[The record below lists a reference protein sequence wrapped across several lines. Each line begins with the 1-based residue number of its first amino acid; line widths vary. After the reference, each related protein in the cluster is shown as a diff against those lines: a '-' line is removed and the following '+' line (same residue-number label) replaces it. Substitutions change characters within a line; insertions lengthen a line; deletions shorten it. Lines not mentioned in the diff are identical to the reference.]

1 MNMKSSS
8 AKKKRTNSLNQ
19 EYLLEN
25 ITATNKN
32 TNKNKNTNTNTK
44 TSRKD
49 K

>member
-1 MNMKSSS
+1 MKSSS

-19 EYLLEN
+19 EYLLET
-25 ITATNKN
+25 ITSTN
-32 TNKNKNTNTNTK
+32 TNKNKNTNTK

>member
-19 EYLLEN
+19 EYLLET
-25 ITATNKN
+25 ITSTN
-32 TNKNKNTNTNTK
+32 TNKNKNKNTNTK